1 MVQGLILGPRCP
13 LKREVIW
20 LGPRSDDPL
29 RCGLNSCHY
38 HIYAMRN
45 LPKFARILQRQA
57 RYCLFT
63 AIFGFLTFYLGN
75 WVPPPYLWR
84 CHGWVGGAPKFFP
97 AVFKP
102 NEGLTVLKD
111 WPRMAGTQVCA
122 GWCMVLMLLVQTQ
135 RAPLI
140 VQWGQHAGAD

>member
-1 MVQGLILGPRCP
+1 MTHAWTACQC
-13 LKREVIW
+13 W

-45 LPKFARILQRQA
+45 LPKFARIPQGQA

-84 CHGWVGGAPKFFP
+84 CHGWVGGAPKKEKKTSSCFQ
-97 AVFKP
+97 AK
-102 NEGLTVLKD
+102 
-111 WPRMAGTQVCA
+111 
-122 GWCMVLMLLVQTQ
+122 
-135 RAPLI
+135 
-140 VQWGQHAGAD
+140 

>member
-1 MVQGLILGPRCP
+1 MTHAWTACQC
-13 LKREVIW
+13 W

-45 LPKFARILQRQA
+45 LPKFARIPQGQA

-111 WPRMAGTQVCA
+111 WPRMAGTQARVGWWHGSHATGSDLACA
-122 GWCMVLMLLVQTQ
+122 PH
-135 RAPLI
+135 RA
-140 VQWGQHAGAD
+140 VGAACRC